1 MCLPIDWP
9 LLWRTSKAL
18 VLALAGA
25 AQGAEPNYTNS
36 SGTDPDR
43 PPEQAKP
50 AQAEVQREAL
60 GRSRGG
66 LSTKLHLA
74 ADSRCRPLGFITT
87 LGQRHDS
94 VAFELTLAQVA
105 VARTGPGRPRTRPDA
120 VLADKAYSSRAIRAH
135 LSGRNIKAVIAI
147 KDDQHTARLSKGAR
161 GGRPPSFDKVHYRE
175 RNTVE
180 RAVNKLRAHR
190 AVGTRYDK
198 RDYMYRGTITVA
210 TISIWLRDPVIHPL
224 RDTP

>member
-1 MCLPIDWP
+1 MCLRSGWP
-9 LLWRTSKAL
+9 LLSMTSKAL
-18 VLALAGA
+18 VLAPVLAA
-25 AQGAEPNYTNS
+25 RGAEPNYTKS
-36 SGTDPDR
+36 SATDPD
-43 PPEQAKP
+43 PPPQQAKP
-50 AQAEVQREAL
+50 AQREAL

-105 VARTGPGRPRTRPDA
+105 VARIGPGRPRTRPDA

-135 LSGRNIKAVIAI
+135 LSGRKIKAVIAI
-147 KDDQHTARLSKGAR
+147 KDDQHTARLNKGAR
-161 GGRPPSFDKVHYRE
+161 GGRPLSFDTIHYRD

>member
-1 MCLPIDWP
+1 MPG
-9 LLWRTSKAL
+9 R
-18 VLALAGA
+18 VLATRGA
-25 AQGAEPNYTNS
+25 DLNYTKPS
-36 SGTDPDR
+36 AADPD
-43 PPEQAKP
+43 PPPQQAKP
-50 AQAEVQREAL
+50 AQREAL

-105 VARTGPGRPRTRPDA
+105 VARIGPGRSRTRPDA

-135 LSGRNIKAVIAI
+135 LSGRKIKAVIAI
-147 KDDQHTARLSKGAR
+147 KDDQNTARLNKGAR
-161 GGRPPSFDKVHYRE
+161 GGRPLSFDKVHYRD

-198 RDYMYRGTITVA
+198 RDYMYRGTVTVA
-210 TISIWLRDPVIHPL
+210 TISIWLRDPDIHPL

>member
-1 MCLPIDWP
+1 VSGWL
-9 LLWRTSKAL
+9 LLWRTSKARAPAR
-18 VLALAGA
+18 ALAT
-25 AQGAEPNYTNS
+25 QGAEPNYTNPP
-36 SGTDPDR
+36 GTDPD
-43 PPEQAKP
+43 PPRQQGKP
-50 AQAEVQREAL
+50 SQQEAL

-105 VARTGPGRPRTRPDA
+105 VARLGPGRPRTRPDA
-120 VLADKAYSSRAIRAH
+120 VLADKAYSSRAIREH
-135 LSGRNIKAVIAI
+135 LAGRKIKAVIAI
-147 KDDQHTARLSKGAR
+147 KDDQRTARLRKGAR
-161 GGRPPSFDKVHYRE
+161 GGRPPGFDKVHYRD

-210 TISIWLRDPVIHPL
+210 TIWIWLRDPVPDPL